1 MFNTKEEISVGAAKV
16 AVQTFAALV
25 LDLHP
30 VSPDLGQGFFGRY
43 SDGDGGKIKRFFVSH
58 AQIVHIYS
66 SVNRFMRERS
76 YDTSV
81 VKRDV
86 EGNPYLC
93 FEKDHANMLFAKRI
107 YLSPGMETI
116 FDISLTG
123 GKW

>member
-1 MFNTKEEISVGAAKV
+1 MFNKEEISVGAAKV

-30 VSPDLGQGFFGRY
+30 VSPDQARGFVGRY
-43 SDGDGGKIKRFFVSH
+43 SDGDGGKVKFFFVSH

-76 YDTSV
+76 YDTNV

-93 FEKDHANMLFAKRI
+93 FEKHHNGMKFGKRL

-116 FDISLTG
+116 FDIPLTG